1 MTLAGGRNCSG
12 SRLRGRALVLDNM
25 HPWTAF
31 VSYGVSMRISRVRVK
46 NFRNLV
52 AIDVPLAQHTVIVGE
67 NRSGKSNL
75 LHAMRLVLDNTLSAD
90 QRRLPPEDFW
100 EGLSTATSD
109 PLSNGDVIEVSL
121 EVTDFSEEAPVVATL
136 GDALVSGDPL
146 TARLTY
152 RWEPD
157 DLAEGKPVYRS
168 RLYGGSDDRPVG
180 TDVRDRLITVFMHA
194 LRDVESDVGNW
205 RRSPLR
211 ALLEAASHESSPEDL
226 EEVREAM
233 QNANDRLN
241 ELAPLVRL
249 SEDIAESTRAAVGAN
264 QSLATTLAAA
274 PPDAR
279 RLIRSMRLF
288 VDGSAQRQLTSTSL
302 GALNVLYFSLLELR
316 LNQRLASAE
325 VAHVLLAV
333 EEPEAHLHP
342 HLQRLLFRH
351 LQQDSVNRS
360 TVVTTHSPHVAS
372 ATSARNLVMLR
383 TTESGT
389 TAHAAAD
396 AALTEPEWNDID
408 RFLDATRSE
417 LVFARRVLLVEGVA
431 EQLLAPTLAR
441 AHGVDLDEGGI
452 SVCAIGGTHFGSYVK
467 LCTALGIP
475 YAVLTDGDPG
485 KRVTGARRKELLEQ
499 DAGADPSAVFVGS
512 TTLEYDILQAS
523 DDNRTRI
530 VAVLTELFGDTESI
544 HLETVAG
551 WSQKTPGAEDFLA
564 MIDRAGGKGRFAQR
578 LAGGSVTPP
587 AHFAAA
593 LAYLKEL

>member
-1 MTLAGGRNCSG
+1 
-12 SRLRGRALVLDNM
+12 
-25 HPWTAF
+25 
-31 VSYGVSMRISRVRVK
+31 
-46 NFRNLV
+46 
-52 AIDVPLAQHTVIVGE
+52 
-67 NRSGKSNL
+67 
-75 LHAMRLVLDNTLSAD
+75 
-90 QRRLPPEDFW
+90 
-100 EGLSTATSD
+100 
-109 PLSNGDVIEVSL
+109 
-121 EVTDFSEEAPVVATL
+121 
-136 GDALVSGDPL
+136 
-146 TARLTY
+146 
-152 RWEPD
+152 
-157 DLAEGKPVYRS
+157 
-168 RLYGGSDDRPVG
+168 
-180 TDVRDRLITVFMHA
+180 
-194 LRDVESDVGNW
+194 
-205 RRSPLR
+205 
-211 ALLEAASHESSPEDL
+211 
-226 EEVREAM
+226 
-233 QNANDRLN
+233 
-241 ELAPLVRL
+241 
-249 SEDIAESTRAAVGAN
+249 
-264 QSLATTLAAA
+264 
-274 PPDAR
+274 
-279 RLIRSMRLF
+279 
-288 VDGSAQRQLTSTSL
+288 
-302 GALNVLYFSLLELR
+302 
-316 LNQRLASAE
+316 
-325 VAHVLLAV
+325 
-333 EEPEAHLHP
+333 
-342 HLQRLLFRH
+342 
-351 LQQDSVNRS
+351 
-360 TVVTTHSPHVAS
+360 
-372 ATSARNLVMLR
+372 MLR

-441 AHGVDLDEGGI
+441 AHGADLDEGGI

>member
-1 MTLAGGRNCSG
+1 
-12 SRLRGRALVLDNM
+12 
-25 HPWTAF
+25 
-31 VSYGVSMRISRVRVK
+31 MRISRVRVK

-75 LHAMRLVLDNTLSAD
+75 LHAMRLVLDNTMSAD

-157 DLAEGKPVYRS
+157 DLAEGEPVYRS

-551 WSQKTPGAEDFLA
+551 WSQKTPGAEDFLG

>member
-1 MTLAGGRNCSG
+1 
-12 SRLRGRALVLDNM
+12 M

>member
-1 MTLAGGRNCSG
+1 M
-12 SRLRGRALVLDNM
+12 RGWAALV
-25 HPWTAF
+25 
-31 VSYGVSMRISRVRVK
+31 YGVFMRFSRVRVK

-52 AIDVPLAQHTVIVGE
+52 DIDVPLAQHTVIVGE

-75 LHAMRLVLDNTLSAD
+75 LHAIRLVLDNTVSAD
-90 QRRLPPEDFW
+90 QRRLQPEDFW

-109 PLSNGDVIEVSL
+109 PYQNGDVIEISL
-121 EVTDFSEEAPVVATL
+121 DVTDFSGEASVVATL
-136 GDALVSGDPL
+136 RDALVTGDPM

-157 DLAEGKPVYRS
+157 PAVDGEPVYRS
-168 RLYGGSDDRPVG
+168 RLYGGIDDRPVPVE
-180 TDVRDRLITVFMHA
+180 VRDRLITVFMHA

-211 ALLEAASHESSPEDL
+211 ALLEAASQEANTSDL
-226 EEVREAM
+226 EEVRGAM

-241 ELAPLVRL
+241 ELAPLVKL
-249 SEDIAESTRAAVGAN
+249 SEDIAKATEAAVGAN
-264 QSLATTLAAA
+264 QGLATTLAAT

-316 LNQRLASAE
+316 LKQRLASAE
-325 VAHVLLAV
+325 VAHVLLAI

-351 LQQDSVNRS
+351 LQLDAVNRS
-360 TVVTTHSPHVAS
+360 TLVTTHSPHLAS
-372 ATSARNLVMLR
+372 ATSARNLIMLR
-383 TTESGT
+383 TTAAGT
-389 TAHAAAD
+389 LAHAASEAP
-396 AALTEPEWNDID
+396 LTESEWTDID

-431 EQLLAPTLAR
+431 EQLLAPSLAK
-441 AHGVDLDEGGI
+441 AHGVDLDEVGI
-452 SVCAIGGTHFGSYVK
+452 SVCAIGGTHFGPYVK
-467 LCTALGIP
+467 LCKALGIP

-485 KRVTGARRKELLEQ
+485 NPVTGARRKEMLEQ
-499 DAGADPSAVFVGS
+499 NAGADPLAVFVGD
-512 TTLEYDILQAS
+512 TTFEYDLVCTC
-523 DDNRTRI
+523 DDNRGRM
-530 VAVLTELFGDTESI
+530 VAILTELLNETARS
-544 HLETVAG
+544 HLEGVAG
-551 WSQKTPGAEDFLA
+551 WGETTPAAKEFLGAIE
-564 MIDRAGGKGRFAQR
+564 RAGGKGRFAQR
-578 LAGGSVTPP
+578 LASAPVAPP

-593 LAYLKEL
+593 LAYLTEL

>member
-408 RFLDATRSE
+408 RFLDAIRFE